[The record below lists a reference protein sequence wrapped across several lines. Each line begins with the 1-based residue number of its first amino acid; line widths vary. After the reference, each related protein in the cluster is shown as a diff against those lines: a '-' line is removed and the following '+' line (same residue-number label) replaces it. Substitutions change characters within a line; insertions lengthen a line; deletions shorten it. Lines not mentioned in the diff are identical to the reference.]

1 MRKLIALAAAA
12 GLAVSSWGLT
22 VQDTA
27 EANLAPVVAISVV
40 PDAQV
45 GAWVAPRLYDWGS
58 RRFGMQRYIVY
69 DTFGS
74 LMEGS
79 MASIA
84 GTIGTLLGG
93 TLGVPGA
100 LAGAAIGGGLGGF

>member
-1 MRKLIALAAAA
+1 MKKLIALAAAA
-12 GLAVSSWGLT
+12 GLAISSWGLT
-22 VQDTA
+22 VQDA
-27 EANLAPVVAISVV
+27 PEAKLAPVVAVSVV

-45 GAWVAPRLYDWGS
+45 GAWMAPRLYAWGS
-58 RRFGMQRYIVY
+58 RRFGVHRYIVY
-69 DTFGS
+69 DNFGS

-84 GTIGTLLGG
+84 GAIGSLLGG